1 MTLADSYREVME
13 HITVTAELRG
23 RVLRTVRVRQARRR
37 AARSWLAAAA
47 CFLLL
52 LTGALT
58 LPRLLPG
65 RAGEPEVQ
73 APVTDIPECAS
84 ASELSARMGF
94 PIADLADLSF
104 APEETSY
111 LDLFGEIA
119 EITYTGAEQRLTLR
133 KSLGSEDN
141 SGDYRGFTA
150 EETAALADGTAV
162 TLKGDG
168 TGFLLALWQRDG
180 YAYSLAAETGM
191 TAEALLTL
199 AASAG

>member
-1 MTLADSYREVME
+1 MCSSD
-13 HITVTAELRG
+13 
-23 RVLRTVRVRQARRR
+23 
-37 AARSWLAAAA
+37 
-47 CFLLL
+47 
-52 LTGALT
+52 LT
-58 LPRLLPG
+58 
-65 RAGEPEVQ
+65 
-73 APVTDIPECAS
+73 
-84 ASELSARMGF
+84 
-94 PIADLADLSF
+94 DLSF

>member
-1 MTLADSYREVME
+1 MRLGVGAFRADGLPHRGPDRFVLC
-13 HITVTAELRG
+13 AGGDEL
-23 RVLRTVRVRQARRR
+23 
-37 AARSWLAAAA
+37 
-47 CFLLL
+47 
-52 LTGALT
+52 
-58 LPRLLPG
+58 PH
-65 RAGEPEVQ
+65 
-73 APVTDIPECAS
+73 
-84 ASELSARMGF
+84 
-94 PIADLADLSF
+94 
-104 APEETSY
+104 
-111 LDLFGEIA
+111 LFGEIA

-168 TGFLLALWQRDG
+168 TGFLLVLWQRDG